1 MRLADYRTRP
11 LAIPPDLL
19 NAPAPSRPR
28 SVFRQRVQSMRLFL
42 AIGGLVIGLLLAA
55 QWRSGLSSAQSNS
68 RTATR
73 QQINTSIVELEQEQ
87 ANLKQQIGSL
97 RNQINAVREKN
108 TQASTTLD
116 QINNTWQ
123 EAQRSAGLMPLRG
136 EGVVATFDDSKV
148 SNTAPDATLADYIIH
163 EYDLRDGIAALLDG
177 GAEAISLNGERV
189 VASTSVYCVGS
200 TIIVNSTRLSPPY
213 NISAIG
219 NSNAL
224 SESLIKSPQMTKFT
238 QRAKQY
244 GVILGVTSSSDVHVP
259 EYKGE
264 IKLRYGK
271 PLREGR

>member
-1 MRLADYRTRP
+1 
-11 LAIPPDLL
+11 
-19 NAPAPSRPR
+19 
-28 SVFRQRVQSMRLFL
+28 MRLFL

-55 QWRSGLSSAQSNS
+55 QWRSGLSSAQSSS